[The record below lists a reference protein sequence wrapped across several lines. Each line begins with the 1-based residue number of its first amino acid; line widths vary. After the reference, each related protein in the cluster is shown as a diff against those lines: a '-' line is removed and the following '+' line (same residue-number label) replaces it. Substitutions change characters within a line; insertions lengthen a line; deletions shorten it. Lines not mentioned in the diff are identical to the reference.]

1 MAEAFGIAAGAVGF
15 VSLLLQ
21 ITSGINKLRAI
32 TNSAEAAPDQIQSVM
47 RELDFL
53 VHVMQE
59 ANDKAPSQIDPLLQ
73 HCQTSCDQV
82 VRDLDALN
90 KILET
95 GSKCSAKGKVSRI
108 LAFRHW
114 KENVEDLRRDIDG
127 AKMNLIMLVTCR
139 HPLQLDE
146 ISLANRLSLSITQAL
161 SRDRDQT
168 PSEEL
173 RLTPSTCS
181 SMSPSVSRQT
191 AELSRTYK
199 IKTRRDCISRG
210 CSCTCHRT
218 ERTSRHFW
226 ALEYTS
232 LAIFRRTC
240 DKKSCNVVK
249 YGGTFR
255 LALSQLGIRWATVVQ
270 FYIVT
275 TSGRYSLRPSIE
287 VERVV
292 PYTSPGFEILWKLRN
307 RMISFEDGREE
318 LVHLRRT
325 DPTFPDH
332 VDPSGKSYIE
342 NLLMTPARWPVE
354 REYRYKLLELF
365 MGEFGMTRGT
375 ENSSFLSDC
384 AHWIGEAPHLELL
397 EILLDLGF
405 NAAEIDIHHWPE
417 PCSPDW
423 FAPDIAADPFFVEY
437 LRLLWFAEMSPLHE
451 AVLFDSLES
460 VRKWTSRLKKDERNA
475 FGQTPLHL
483 AISKSDYLRIL
494 IDAGYDLDAR
504 DNYGITPLMYAAA
517 TNQEEAVMM
526 LIEAD
531 SDLNATD
538 FKWNRNFM
546 FYAGLRQHWNLILQ
560 VLNTIESHVGKHAA
574 ERWAQFATYLFLVI
588 FPDRLEISGVSLNQL
603 LAKCGTVNFI
613 YNAGND
619 KRNRCLLHDI
629 RSPAEFDALLANG
642 FRLVNHADSAGQHP
656 VMAAADRC
664 ESGLVN
670 RLLAYGTDINRKD
683 NFHKTSLYYVLRR
696 LENIEEIIDE
706 ESAFI
711 EDLESEMDQSARKE
725 YNALLNEWIVQIKTS
740 LNTACIEAAKQ
751 GEEYNVL
758 RLNYKVD
765 HHHDTFDYEIETCG
779 WTDPKR
785 EATSQISD
793 YVYCLSLDLSCTYT
807 GKRYKL
813 YRGSFCEYRLV
824 LQNGVIV
831 LAPHDLETPLSGTD
845 LRYSSSTPTQR
856 RHYRKPL
863 QSYLPIDIMTATI
876 SHESLNAALTGLRT
890 SDVIQFRGIPYG
902 RIPRRFAA
910 PEKLQKY
917 PRFLDCTNFGPRC
930 PQVAV
935 DVGHLLRIPP
945 DHTFPDEPEDEFKCT
960 NLDVVLPDS
969 GPDMINSNLP
979 VLVWIHGGSQAV
991 TFGSAASGVCG
1002 MDTAQMMAADSL
1014 RLGKP
1019 IIAVSVQYRLNVFA
1033 LGNGE
1038 GPPNLALRDQ
1048 ELALQWVQD
1057 HIAGFGG
1064 DPGKITLAG
1073 ESAGAIYCH
1082 AHLVA
1087 NARVRQ
1093 VILSSGSLFLSPP
1106 QPWHLV
1112 ASFRDKVSTNLK
1124 DMDQTLD
1131 LETAS
1136 VSEVVE
1142 AVRRSGLQSFFLE
1155 WEDPFNA
1162 WHTKT
1167 GCAERLLLSDVTKEG
1182 AIYQAGVW
1190 ATEPSDIAKAF
1201 DASEQYGDELKKLYH
1216 IYPGRPSSCKTGALD
1231 FINDY
1236 KYLLPV
1242 QRLEKSFKDARK
1254 PVFRCLID
1262 EANPWQPSSG
1272 AHHAV
1277 DLVLLFGGFDLSFS
1291 PSAGRVGQA
1300 MREAWVKFIS
1310 GEEPWPEATEK
1321 YYGFGPHGSLKTL
1334 EDWEVQS
1341 RRRIG
1346 LAEKLSEMESPF
1358 LDKTSR
1364 GLAAGKVSLLN

>member
-1 MAEAFGIAAGAVGF
+1 
-15 VSLLLQ
+15 
-21 ITSGINKLRAI
+21 
-32 TNSAEAAPDQIQSVM
+32 
-47 RELDFL
+47 
-53 VHVMQE
+53 
-59 ANDKAPSQIDPLLQ
+59 
-73 HCQTSCDQV
+73 
-82 VRDLDALN
+82 
-90 KILET
+90 
-95 GSKCSAKGKVSRI
+95 
-108 LAFRHW
+108 
-114 KENVEDLRRDIDG
+114 
-127 AKMNLIMLVTCR
+127 
-139 HPLQLDE
+139 
-146 ISLANRLSLSITQAL
+146 
-161 SRDRDQT
+161 
-168 PSEEL
+168 
-173 RLTPSTCS
+173 
-181 SMSPSVSRQT
+181 
-191 AELSRTYK
+191 
-199 IKTRRDCISRG
+199 
-210 CSCTCHRT
+210 
-218 ERTSRHFW
+218 
-226 ALEYTS
+226 
-232 LAIFRRTC
+232 
-240 DKKSCNVVK
+240 
-249 YGGTFR
+249 
-255 LALSQLGIRWATVVQ
+255 
-270 FYIVT
+270 
-275 TSGRYSLRPSIE
+275 
-287 VERVV
+287 
-292 PYTSPGFEILWKLRN
+292 
-307 RMISFEDGREE
+307 
-318 LVHLRRT
+318 
-325 DPTFPDH
+325 
-332 VDPSGKSYIE
+332 
-342 NLLMTPARWPVE
+342 
-354 REYRYKLLELF
+354 
-365 MGEFGMTRGT
+365 
-375 ENSSFLSDC
+375 
-384 AHWIGEAPHLELL
+384 
-397 EILLDLGF
+397 
-405 NAAEIDIHHWPE
+405 
-417 PCSPDW
+417 
-423 FAPDIAADPFFVEY
+423 
-437 LRLLWFAEMSPLHE
+437 MSPLHE

-494 IDAGYDLDAR
+494 IDAGYDLDAG

-613 YNAGND
+613 YNAGDD

-696 LENIEEIIDE
+696 LEREQSYLFQNVSVKALHDENIEEIIDE

-725 YNALLNEWIVQIKTS
+725 YNALLNDWIVQIKTS
-740 LNTACIEAAKQ
+740 LDTACIRAAKQ

-758 RLNYKVD
+758 RPNCKVD
-765 HHHDTFDYEIETCG
+765 HHHDTFVYEIETCG
-779 WTDPKR
+779 WRDPKR
-785 EATSQISD
+785 EVTSQIS
-793 YVYCLSLDLSCTYT
+793 
-807 GKRYKL
+807 
-813 YRGSFCEYRLV
+813 E
-824 LQNGVIV
+824 
-831 LAPHDLETPLSGTD
+831 
-845 LRYSSSTPTQR
+845 
-856 RHYRKPL
+856 
-863 QSYLPIDIMTATI
+863 
-876 SHESLNAALTGLRT
+876 
-890 SDVIQFRGIPYG
+890 
-902 RIPRRFAA
+902 
-910 PEKLQKY
+910 
-917 PRFLDCTNFGPRC
+917 PRC

-945 DHTFPDEPEDEFKCT
+945 DHTFPDEPEDEFRCT
-960 NLDVVLPDS
+960 NLDVMLPDR
-969 GPDMINSNLP
+969 GPDVINSNLP

-991 TFGSAASGVCG
+991 TFGSAASGVCD
-1002 MDTAQMMAADSL
+1002 MSKIVADSM

-1048 ELALQWVQD
+1048 ELALEWVQE

-1064 DPGKITLAG
+1064 DPDMVTLAG

-1291 PSAGRVGQA
+1291 PSAERVGQA

>member
-15 VSLLLQ
+15 VSLLVQ

-32 TNSAEAAPDQIQSVM
+32 TNSAEAAPDEIQSVI

-95 GSKCSAKGKVSRI
+95 GSKRNAKGKVSRI
-108 LAFRHW
+108 LVFRHW
-114 KENVEDLRRDIDG
+114 KENVEDLRRDIQG
-127 AKMNLIMLVTCR
+127 AKLNLI
-139 HPLQLDE
+139 
-146 ISLANRLSLSITQAL
+146 I
-161 SRDRDQT
+161 
-168 PSEEL
+168 
-173 RLTPSTCS
+173 
-181 SMSPSVSRQT
+181 
-191 AELSRTYK
+191 
-199 IKTRRDCISRG
+199 
-210 CSCTCHRT
+210 T

-226 ALEYTS
+226 ALEYTP
-232 LAIFRRTC
+232 LAIFRQTC

-255 LALSQLGIRWATVVQ
+255 FALSQLGIRWATVVQ
-270 FYIVT
+270 LYIVT

-325 DPTFPDH
+325 DPTFPNH

-342 NLLMTPARWPVE
+342 NLLMAPARWPVE
-354 REYRYKLLELF
+354 REYRYKLLKLF

-375 ENSSFLSDC
+375 ETSTFLSNC

-405 NAAEIDIHHWPE
+405 NAAEINIHHWPE

-460 VRKWTSRLKKDERNA
+460 VRKWISRLKKDERNA
-475 FGQTPLHL
+475 FGQTSLHL
-483 AISKSDYLRIL
+483 AISKPDYLRIL

-504 DNYGITPLMYAAA
+504 DNYGITPLMYAAG

-526 LIEAD
+526 LIEAN
-531 SDLNATD
+531 SDLDAAD
-538 FKWNRNFM
+538 LKWSRNFM
-546 FYAGLRQHWNLILQ
+546 FYAGLRKHWNLILKI
-560 VLNTIESHVGKHAA
+560 LNTIESHVGKHAA
-574 ERWAQFATYLFLVI
+574 ERWAKFATYLFLVI
-588 FPDRLEISGVSLNQL
+588 FPDHPEVSGVSLGQL

-613 YNAGND
+613 YDAGNG

-629 RSPAEFDALLANG
+629 RSPAEFEALLANG

-664 ESGLVN
+664 DSVLVR
-670 RLLAYGTDINRKD
+670 RLLAHGTDINRKD

-696 LENIEEIIDE
+696 LEARFTHHSLVRALETLRILLENDSDVLTRDACRCPCSPQGCLPTATLQHNSQGLWRKCVPLWSLEWLSLISEHRGESEAKITLLSFIRRAKHGEMGMTHVCCQREQSYLFLNFSDKALPDEDIDEIIDE
-706 ESAFI
+706 ECAFI

-725 YNALLNEWIVQIKTS
+725 YNALLNDWIVQIKTS
-740 LNTACIEAAKQ
+740 LDRTCIEAAKE
-751 GEEYNVL
+751 GKEYGVVRPNW
-758 RLNYKVD
+758 KVD
-765 HHHDTFDYEIETCG
+765 HHRDTFVYEIET
-779 WTDPKR
+779 WRWRDPKK
-785 EATSQISD
+785 EVTSQIS
-793 YVYCLSLDLSCTYT
+793 
-807 GKRYKL
+807 
-813 YRGSFCEYRLV
+813 E
-824 LQNGVIV
+824 
-831 LAPHDLETPLSGTD
+831 
-845 LRYSSSTPTQR
+845 
-856 RHYRKPL
+856 
-863 QSYLPIDIMTATI
+863 
-876 SHESLNAALTGLRT
+876 
-890 SDVIQFRGIPYG
+890 
-902 RIPRRFAA
+902 
-910 PEKLQKY
+910 
-917 PRFLDCTNFGPRC
+917 PRC

-969 GPDMINSNLP
+969 GPDVRNSNLP

-991 TFGSAASGVCG
+991 TFGSAASGVCD
-1002 MDTAQMMAADSL
+1002 MSKIVADSL

-1033 LGNGE
+1033 LGNRE

-1064 DPGKITLAG
+1064 DPDMITLAG

-1093 VILSSGSLFLSPP
+1093 VILSSGSLFLSSP

-1136 VSEVVE
+1136 ASEVVE

-1190 ATEPSDIAKAF
+1190 ATDPSDIAKAF

-1216 IYPGRPSSCKTGALD
+1216 IYRDRPSSCKTGALD

-1242 QRLEKSFKDARK
+1242 ERLEKSFKGAKK

-1277 DLVLLFGGFDLSFS
+1277 DLVLLFAGFDLSFA
-1291 PSAGRVGQA
+1291 PSAERVGQA
-1300 MREAWVKFIS
+1300 MREAWIKFIS
-1310 GEEPWPEATEK
+1310 GEEPWPDATDK
-1321 YYGFGPHGSLKTL
+1321 YYGFGPHGTLKTL

-1341 RRRIG
+1341 RRRVG
-1346 LAEKLSEMESPF
+1346 LAEKLSEMESSL
-1358 LDKTSR
+1358 LDKTSSR
-1364 GLAAGKVSLLN
+1364 LAAGKVSLLN